1 MNTVTLMGRL
11 GKDPEVTYSKNNV
24 ALCKFA
30 LATNRFSAGEKKT
43 DWHNI
48 MCFDKTA
55 KIAGEYLKKGNQV
68 CIQGQLTYEQY
79 EQHGE
84 TKYVTKVLVNR
95 LHLVGKQENEVQKTS
110 KIDLENIDDDLPF

>member
-1 MNTVTLMGRL
+1 
-11 GKDPEVTYSKNNV
+11 
-24 ALCKFA
+24 
-30 LATNRFSAGEKKT
+30 
-43 DWHNI
+43 
-48 MCFDKTA
+48 
-55 KIAGEYLKKGNQV
+55 EYLKKGNQV